1 MSHCMNCS
9 QGSNSLNVDTMKYIG
24 ACATKTSKF
33 TGTCFNCGVKGHS
46 NAYCKIRPW
55 AICDICK
62 NRHKTQFHDEA
73 MSLRKASMERR
84 NKMAN
89 SNKNNKKEDEDEDK
103 SPYSKIRSLPKAYT
117 AHLNLE
123 DEETD
128 DNVDQWAVAEAMDN
142 YEKENQLTEFDLA
155 GFHTNFE
162 IKGNKMT
169 LENMIESTRMIE
181 ED

>member
-1 MSHCMNCS
+1 
-9 QGSNSLNVDTMKYIG
+9 
-24 ACATKTSKF
+24 
-33 TGTCFNCGVKGHS
+33 
-46 NAYCKIRPW
+46 
-55 AICDICK
+55 
-62 NRHKTQFHDEA
+62 
-73 MSLRKASMERR
+73 
-84 NKMAN
+84 MAN
-89 SNKNNKKEDEDEDK
+89 SNKNNKKEDEYEDE

-181 ED
+181 EDLLDIEDEERNKHLMKDQYKRYKRRKQQEETGCNGIANAIKNLGTAIKNFLLYPCRQVDDSDDSDQEEFDFEDKP